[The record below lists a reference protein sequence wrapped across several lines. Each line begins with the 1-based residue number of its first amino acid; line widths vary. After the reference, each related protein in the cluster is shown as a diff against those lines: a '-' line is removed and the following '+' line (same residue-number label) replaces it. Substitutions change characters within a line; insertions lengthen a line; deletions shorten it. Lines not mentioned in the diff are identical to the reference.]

1 MTIDRK
7 YPFPQK
13 RVVVFAYH
21 RFGARCLQVLLDRG
35 VEVALVV
42 THQDNPQ
49 ETIWFE
55 SVARLAGCHCI
66 PTITPQDPNHPAL
79 VEALR
84 SLHPDFIFSF
94 YYRHMLGA
102 DLLNIPTQGA
112 YNLHGSLLP
121 KYRGRVPVNWA
132 VIHGE
137 KETGA
142 TLHAMTV
149 KPDQG
154 DIVAQVSV
162 PIGPDDTAFEV
173 FERLV
178 PAATHMLEHVLG
190 PLLNGSA
197 PHTPQNLSQGSYFGG
212 RRPEDGR
219 IDWQQSAQQIH
230 NLVRGVAPP
239 YPGAFTQLEGQVARI
254 LRTSL
259 NPHPQAVAQTV
270 GGDGRPLYLL
280 ELEVGGVLL
289 DASGFKARFPKGVHP
304 SAL

>member
-1 MTIDRK
+1 MTIPRK
-7 YPFPQK
+7 HSSSKK

-21 RFGARCLQVLLDRG
+21 RFGARCLQVLLDHG
-35 VEVALVV
+35 VDVALVV

-49 ETIWFE
+49 EAIWFE

-66 PTITPQDPNHPAL
+66 PTITPQDPNHPTL
-79 VEALR
+79 VEAIR
-84 SLHPDFIFSF
+84 GLHPDFLFSF
-94 YYRHMLGA
+94 YYRHMLGQE
-102 DLLNIPTQGA
+102 LLSIPTQGA

-137 KETGA
+137 SETGA
-142 TLHAMTV
+142 TLHVMTP

-178 PAATHMLEHVLG
+178 PAATHMLKHVLG
-190 PLLNGSA
+190 PLFNGSA
-197 PHTPQNLSQGSYFGG
+197 PHTPQVLSQGSYFGG

-219 IDWQQSAQQIH
+219 IDWSLSAQQIH

-239 YPGAFTQLEGQVARI
+239 YPGAFTLLGGKNARI

-259 NPHPQAVAQTV
+259 SPHPCAVAQTT
-270 GGDGRPLYLL
+270 GGDGKPLYLL
-280 ELEVGGVLL
+280 ELEVEGVLL
-289 DASGFKARFPKGVHP
+289 DASGFKARFPQGVYP
-304 SAL
+304 TEP

>member
-1 MTIDRK
+1 MTLTRK
-7 YPFPQK
+7 NSSPAK

-79 VEALR
+79 VEAIR
-84 SLHPDFIFSF
+84 DLHPDFIFSF
-94 YYRHMLGA
+94 YYRHMLGE

-154 DIVAQVSV
+154 AIVAQVSV

-178 PAATHMLEHVLG
+178 PAATYMLEHVLG
-190 PLLNGSA
+190 PLFNGSA
-197 PHTPQNLSQGSYFGG
+197 PHTPQNLKQGSYFGG

-219 IDWQQSAQQIH
+219 IDWRQSAQQIH

-239 YPGAFTQLEGQVARI
+239 YPGATTQLEGQVARI

-270 GGDGRPLYLL
+270 GGDGRALYLL

-304 SAL
+304 SPL